1 MLYGGHDPG
10 VCARIIGGFTS
21 WLIGYPDQSL
31 ASVADALA
39 LAERL
44 GHPFTLGI
52 TLLQATVF
60 HQLRREP
67 GMALQR
73 LHAAEIVAAEQRFSL
88 HIDSRVLRGGALA
101 AQGALAEAVAVI
113 REGLSE
119 RNRPGAKLYRPFCLA
134 LFAEALE
141 GAGEHDS
148 ALAALSEALALAQ
161 ETGERWWEAEIHR
174 LNGVSLLSQNCLTES
189 EASFQRSIRIAQAQ
203 QAKSLELRA
212 VRDLARLWGEQG
224 RHAEARDLLAPVYGW
239 FTEGFDTADL
249 KQAKALLDELT

>member
-1 MLYGGHDPG
+1 M
-10 VCARIIGGFTS
+10 
-21 WLIGYPDQSL
+21 
-31 ASVADALA
+31 
-39 LAERL
+39 
-44 GHPFTLGI
+44 
-52 TLLQATVF
+52 
-60 HQLRREP
+60 
-67 GMALQR
+67 
-73 LHAAEIVAAEQRFSL
+73 
-88 HIDSRVLRGGALA
+88 
-101 AQGALAEAVAVI
+101 I

-174 LNGVSLLSQNCLTES
+174 LKGVSLLSQNCLTES

-249 KQAKALLDELT
+249 KEAKALLDELT

>member
-10 VCARIIGGFTS
+10 VCARSIGGFTN

-31 ASVADALA
+31 ASGTDAVA
-39 LAERL
+39 LAEQL

-52 TLLQATVF
+52 TLLQATVL

-67 GMALQR
+67 DMVLQR
-73 LHAAEIVAAEQRFSL
+73 MDAAQTVAAEQRLSL
-88 HIDSRVLRGGALA
+88 HIDSRVLRGGALFV
-101 AQGALAEAVAVI
+101 QGAGVEAVAMI

-119 RNRPGAKLYRPFCLA
+119 RNRAGAKLYRPFCLA

-141 GAGEHDS
+141 GVGEHES
-148 ALAALSEALALAQ
+148 ALAALSEAFALAQ

-174 LNGVSLLSQNCLTES
+174 LKGVSLLSQNNLTEG
-189 EASFQRSIRIAQAQ
+189 EASFQRSILIAQAQ

-224 RHAEARDLLAPVYGW
+224 RRAEARGLLCPVYGW
-239 FTEGFDTADL
+239 FTEGLDTADL
-249 KQAKALLDELT
+249 KETKALLDELT